1 MHRYLQKKSGFLSQV
16 HTAYDI
22 DLLASN
28 SESDTHAF
36 SSDWVRRTF
45 QALKGTWT
53 ECSPDTR
60 EPGFPPALIL
70 NSVYTSKTLTLHSP
84 MG

>member
-16 HTAYDI
+16 HTVYDI

-28 SESDTHAF
+28 DESDTQAF
-36 SSDWVRRTF
+36 STDWVRRTF
-45 QALKGTWT
+45 QA
-53 ECSPDTR
+53 PDTR

-70 NSVYTSKTLTLHSP
+70 NSISSSKILTLHSP
-84 MG
+84 MGKMGLLE